1 MMGKYDTIVNFL
13 TTQSTQISITGF
25 VVNLILVAVL
35 SSLLGFIYVRYG
47 RSLSNRKA
55 FAKNFI
61 LVAMTTMFIITVVK
75 VSLAL
80 SLGLVGALS
89 IVRFRTAIKEPEEL
103 AYLFLAISIGLGF
116 GAGQTLIT
124 FIAFLA
130 IAAVIFITTFF
141 RKKEKNQNLY
151 LTVSTENLAS
161 VSLEKIVET
170 LKKYCSGVILKRFD
184 ETKEVLEASF
194 LVEFADFEQLNKSKA
209 ELKNLDNSLRIN
221 FLDNKGI
228 Q

>member
-1 MMGKYDTIVNFL
+1 MSKYETFAQFL
-13 TTQSTQISITGF
+13 TTQSTEISISGF
-25 VVNLILVAVL
+25 VINLILVAIL

-75 VSLAL
+75 FSLAL

-89 IVRFRTAIKEPEEL
+89 IIRFRTAIKEPEEL
-103 AYLFLAISIGLGF
+103 AYLFLAISVGLGL
-116 GAGQTLIT
+116 GAGQVLVTLV
-124 FIAFLA
+124 AFCA
-130 IAAVIFITTFF
+130 IVAVLFITSLF
-141 RKKEKNQNLY
+141 RKQEKNQNLY
-151 LTVSTENLAS
+151 LTVSTENLTN
-161 VSLEKIVET
+161 VSLEKIVAI
-170 LKKYCSGVILKRFD
+170 LKKYCSGVVLKRFD
-184 ETKEVLEASF
+184 ETRDILEAAF

-209 ELKNLDNSLRIN
+209 ELKNLDNSLKIN
-221 FLDNKGI
+221 FLDNKGV

>member
-1 MMGKYDTIVNFL
+1 MTKYDAITSFL
-13 TTQSTQISITGF
+13 TTQSTQISIASF
-25 VVNLILVAVL
+25 AINLIFVAVL
-35 SSLLGFIYVRYG
+35 SCLLGFIYVRYG
-47 RSLSNRKA
+47 KSLSNRRA

-75 VSLAL
+75 TSLAL

-124 FIAFLA
+124 FIAFAVIVL
-130 IAAVIFITTFF
+130 VIFIAAFSYK
-141 RKKEKNQNLY
+141 REKNQNLY
-151 LTVSTENLAS
+151 LTISAENLVN
-161 VSLEKIVET
+161 VSLEKIVEI
-170 LKKYCSGVILKRFD
+170 LKRYCSGVILKRFD
-184 ETKEVLEASF
+184 ETKEILEASF
-194 LVEFADFEQLNKSKA
+194 LVEFANFEQLNKSKV
-209 ELKNLDNSLRIN
+209 ELLGLDNSLKIN
-221 FLDNKGI
+221 FLDNKGV

>member
-1 MMGKYDTIVNFL
+1 MSQYETFAQFFSG
-13 TTQSTQISITGF
+13 QSTQISILGF
-25 VVNLILVAVL
+25 AINLVLVAVL
-35 SSLLGFIYVRYG
+35 SSLLAFIYVRYG
-47 RSLSNRKA
+47 RSLSNRRS

-61 LVAMTTMFIITVVK
+61 LIAMTTMFIITVVK

-103 AYLFLAISIGLGF
+103 AYLFLAISIGLGL

-124 FIAFLA
+124 LVAFLA
-130 IAAVIFITTFF
+130 IALVIFITTFS

-151 LTVSTENLAS
+151 LTISTENLHTA
-161 VSLEKIVET
+161 SLEKIVEI
-170 LKKYCSGVILKRFD
+170 LKKHCSGVILKRFD
-184 ETKEVLEASF
+184 ETKEILEASF
-194 LVEFADFEQLNKSKA
+194 LVEFVDFEQLNKSKEA
-209 ELKNLDNSLRIN
+209 LKNLDNSLKIN

>member
-1 MMGKYDTIVNFL
+1 MTKYDAITNFL

-25 VVNLILVAVL
+25 VVGLILTAVL
-35 SSLLGFIYVRYG
+35 SFALGFIYIRYG
-47 RSLSNRKA
+47 RSISNKRA

-89 IVRFRTAIKEPEEL
+89 IIRFRTAIKEPEEL

-116 GAGQTLIT
+116 GAGQILIT
-124 FIAFLA
+124 LIAFLA
-130 IAAVIFITTFF
+130 IVLVIFITAFSY
-141 RKKEKNQNLY
+141 KKEKNQNLY
-151 LTVSTENLAS
+151 LTISAENLIN
-161 VSLEKIVET
+161 VSLEKIVEI
-170 LKKYCSGVILKRFD
+170 LKKYCSGVVLKRFD
-184 ETKEVLEASF
+184 ETKEILEASF
-194 LVEFADFEQLNKSKA
+194 LVEFANFEQLNKSKA
-209 ELKNLDNSLRIN
+209 ELRGLDDSLKIN
-221 FLDNKGI
+221 FLDNKGV